1 MATEED
7 LIRILEEHVA
17 PLGFKRATVPD
28 AVGGVPL
35 SAAWVRK
42 TWNTNR
48 GIACIRVPPG
58 GRAGETAQAIKIDLG
73 KALGYFPFFYGIGL
87 QVVCLVPSIDASTAS
102 HVDTIDNQ
110 RSIVQSLFT
119 VDLERGVFAAE
130 RTWGQVIT
138 GRFQDAIEAALKEL
152 FGDFR

>member
-7 LIRILEEHVA
+7 LYRILEEHVA
-17 PLGFKRATVPD
+17 PLGFKRAAVPD
-28 AVGGVPL
+28 AIGGVPL

-58 GRAGETAQAIKIDLG
+58 RGAGETAQAIKIELG

-87 QVVCLVPSIDASTAS
+87 QVVCLAPSIDGSTAS
-102 HVDTIDNQ
+102 HVDAIDNQ
-110 RSIVQSLFT
+110 RSIIQSLFV
-119 VDLERGVFAAE
+119 VDLERGVYTSE

-138 GRFQDAIEAALKEL
+138 GRFQDAIEASLKEL
-152 FGDFR
+152 FADLR